1 MKRYLALILS
11 LWVGVAQAQATL
23 ACQFREG
30 NGFTWKNG
38 QWQPQRFSPDKPFF
52 LTIDPDKRLNP
63 KSALLAFGEPLEM
76 AERKKNDANWV
87 SCFLP
92 SAAANSSACSDFL
105 GNSITVSLS
114 SMEGAV
120 STIHGAAQKN
130 NDKDDLVL
138 KPFVCQ
144 KM

>member
-11 LWVGVAQAQATL
+11 LWAGAAQAQMTL
-23 ACQFREG
+23 ACQFTMG

-38 QWQPQRFSPDKPFF
+38 QWQPQRFSSGKPFF

-63 KSALLAFGEPLEM
+63 KSALLAFGEPPQM
-76 AERKKNDANWV
+76 AGRTWSDPTWV
-87 SCFLP
+87 SCFRYNE
-92 SAAANSSACSDFL
+92 AGSSTACSDFL

-120 STIHGAAQKN
+120 SKISGAASKA
-130 NDKDDLVL
+130 DDIFVM
-138 KPFVCQ
+138 PFVCQ

>member
-11 LWVGVAQAQATL
+11 LWVGTVQAQMTL
-23 ACQFREG
+23 ACQFMAG

-63 KSALLAFGEPLEM
+63 KSALLAFGEPPEI
-76 AERKKNDANWV
+76 AERRKSDANWV
-87 SCFLP
+87 SCFSP
-92 SAAANSSACSDFL
+92 SAAANSSACADFL
-105 GNSITVSLS
+105 GNSIIVSLTSMDGALS
-114 SMEGAV
+114 SISGAV
-120 STIHGAAQKN
+120 QKN

-138 KPFVCQ
+138 RHFICQ